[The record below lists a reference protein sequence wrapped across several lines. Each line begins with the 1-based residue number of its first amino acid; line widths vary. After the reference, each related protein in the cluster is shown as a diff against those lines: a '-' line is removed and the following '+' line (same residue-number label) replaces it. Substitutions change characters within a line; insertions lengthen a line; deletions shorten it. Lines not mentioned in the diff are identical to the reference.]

1 MVEIDCSFFRM
12 PVEFDVPAQE
22 RRPVVTWFLAGL
34 IVTAS
39 VHAFFHLQEA
49 FQLFGLIPAQAFRLH
64 GLTFVTSFF
73 LHAGIIH
80 LVGNMYFL
88 LVFGDDVEKFLGPLR
103 FSTLIAIAAFVG
115 DLMHIASTPNS
126 TIPCIGASGGIAGV
140 ITFYALAFTQA
151 KIGFL
156 LRYFYYF
163 RWIRLPAWFVFV
175 LWIVF
180 QIIGAY
186 EQKVGISSVSSFAH
200 LGGAAVGLAAWAVCR
215 RSSVSV
221 AATQGTAPS

>member
-1 MVEIDCSFFRM
+1 M
-12 PVEFDVPAQE
+12 PVEFDAPAKK
-22 RRPVVTWFLAGL
+22 RHPAATWFLAGL
-34 IVTAS
+34 IVNAS

-49 FQLFGLIPAQAFRLH
+49 VQLFGLIPAQAFRLH

-88 LVFGDDVEKFLGPLR
+88 LVFGDDVENFLGPLR
-103 FSTLIAIAAFVG
+103 YIALIAIGAFVG
-115 DLMHIASTPNS
+115 DLLHIASAPVS
-126 TIPCIGASGGIAGV
+126 TIPCIGASGGIAGL
-140 ITFYALAFTQA
+140 ITFYALAFPHA

-156 LRYFYYF
+156 WRYFYYF

-175 LWIVF
+175 LWILF

-186 EQKVGISSVSSFAH
+186 EQKSGISSVSSFAH
-200 LGGAAVGLAAWAVCR
+200 LGGAAVGVIAWFLTRKSAPLAQA
-215 RSSVSV
+215 
-221 AATQGTAPS
+221 